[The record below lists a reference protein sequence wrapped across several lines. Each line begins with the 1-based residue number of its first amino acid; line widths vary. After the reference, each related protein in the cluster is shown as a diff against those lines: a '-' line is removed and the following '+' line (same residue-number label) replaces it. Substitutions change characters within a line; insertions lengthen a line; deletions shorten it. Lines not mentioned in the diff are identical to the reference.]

1 MSPKLYYWDSSMN
14 NSEIQDEPQITS
26 SKRWPQEIWEIVK
39 VLLVS
44 LAIVLPIRY
53 FIAQPF
59 IVRGASMEPNFSDRQ
74 YLVIDEISYL
84 LRAPKRGE
92 AVVFRYPNDPSQFF
106 IKRIIGLPNE
116 RIEIKSG
123 KIKIFNSTYPA
134 GFILE
139 ESYLLSGIGTHP
151 DVVSTLDSKEYFVLG
166 DNRNFSSDSRFWG
179 ALDRKFLI
187 GRVIFRAWPINQFGT
202 VSSYALNY

>member
-1 MSPKLYYWDSSMN
+1 MN

-26 SKRWPQEIWEIVK
+26 SKSWPQEIWEIIK

-53 FIAQPF
+53 FIVQPF
-59 IVRGASMEPNFSDRQ
+59 IVRGASMEPNFSDRE

-92 AVVFRYPNDPSQFF
+92 AIVFRYPKDPRQFF
-106 IKRIIGLPNE
+106 IKRIIGLPDE

-123 KIKIFNSTYPA
+123 KIKIFNPVYPE
-134 GFILE
+134 GFTLE
-139 ESYLLSGIGTHP
+139 EPYLLSGLGTHP
-151 DVVSTLDSKEYFVLG
+151 DVVSTLGSEEYFVLG

-179 ALDRKFLI
+179 GLDRKFFI
-187 GRVIFRAWPINQFGT
+187 GRAIFRAWPLNQFGF
-202 VSSYALNY
+202 VASPP